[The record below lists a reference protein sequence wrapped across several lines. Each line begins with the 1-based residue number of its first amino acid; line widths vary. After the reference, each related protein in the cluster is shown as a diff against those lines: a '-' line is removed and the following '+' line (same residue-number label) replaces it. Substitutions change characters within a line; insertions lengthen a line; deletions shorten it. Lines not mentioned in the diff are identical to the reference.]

1 MIRTIFLT
9 SLFFVFVHQ
18 SCFSQDSRETIEK
31 AREKHEAFISDPKN
45 YRMDSTEL
53 AHFEGLDYFEFDSTY
68 QIEATF
74 TKDIGKRFKMPT
86 TTDRMPGYRRYGY
99 VSFQC
104 DSVSYTLTAYQNI
117 QMRKEEGF
125 EDYLFIPFRD
135 ATSRVTT
142 YGGGR
147 YLDLRI
153 PEEETILLDFNLTY
167 NPYCAYSHRFSCPI
181 PPEENTL
188 KVAIEAG
195 EKIPLAH

>member
-1 MIRTIFLT
+1 M
-9 SLFFVFVHQ
+9 LFR
-18 SCFSQDSRETIEK
+18 S
-31 AREKHEAFISDPKN
+31 
-45 YRMDSTEL
+45 
-53 AHFEGLDYFEFDSTY
+53 FEFDSTY

-86 TTDRMPGYRRYGY
+86 TTDRMPVYRRYGY
-99 VSFQC
+99 VTFQR
-104 DSVSYTLTAYQNI
+104 DSVSYTLTAYQNLK
-117 QMRKEEGF
+117 MRKEEGF

-135 ATSRVTT
+135 ATSRLTT